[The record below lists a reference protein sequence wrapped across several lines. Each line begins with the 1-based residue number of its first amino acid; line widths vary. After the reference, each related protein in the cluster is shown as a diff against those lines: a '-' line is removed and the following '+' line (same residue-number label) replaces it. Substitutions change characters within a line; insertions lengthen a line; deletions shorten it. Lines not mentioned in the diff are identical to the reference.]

1 MEITL
6 LIFIAGCGLITLVAM
21 IMVVREGLLIR
32 KLSHLTFSDLP
43 VKKTIF
49 CQLVLSWCHA
59 NLGNPN
65 KSKPTLILKYYPHK
79 KLAGVF
85 IISSNECH
93 IYIQNH
99 QTLREITNTIIHEY
113 VHSLQKSKTF
123 VKMYEKQQ
131 REIGY
136 DKNFFEVEARKI
148 SAKYERE
155 SLVWVYSQ
163 ISKT

>member
-1 MEITL
+1 MEIILKT
-6 LIFIAGCGLITLVAM
+6 IIAGCGVVTLVSL
-21 IMVVREGLLIR
+21 IMVIREGLLTT

-43 VKKTIF
+43 VKKTTY
-49 CQLVLSWCHA
+49 CQLVLTWCHQ

-113 VHSLQKSKTF
+113 VHYLQKSKTF
-123 VKMYEKQQ
+123 VKMYEKHQ
-131 REIGY
+131 REVGY
-136 DKNFFEVEARKI
+136 ELNPLEVAARKI
-148 SAKYERE
+148 SAKWERE
-155 SLVWVYSQ
+155 SLVWVYAQ
-163 ISKT
+163 IYKT